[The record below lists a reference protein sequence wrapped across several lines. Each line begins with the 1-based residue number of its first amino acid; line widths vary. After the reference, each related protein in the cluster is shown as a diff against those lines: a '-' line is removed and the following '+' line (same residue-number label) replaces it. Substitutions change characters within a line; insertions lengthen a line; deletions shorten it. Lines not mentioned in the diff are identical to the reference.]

1 MLFSIDLQTKT
12 ETPSCSNINAF
23 FYNIFLGEKLQV
35 WPIFLCLCVRYGR
48 ARSCWCLTEIITRY
62 RCWDIKRGRGT
73 SGDPFFGVVGG
84 PCLRDDG
91 AQDLG
96 CVWPVG
102 AAPFARTMHLTVV
115 RSDSSMSLPPAAL
128 SNPQADWA
136 HRTRGGPATAAAA
149 LKSRF
154 HIQRR

>member
-1 MLFSIDLQTKT
+1 MSVR
-12 ETPSCSNINAF
+12 ET
-23 FYNIFLGEKLQV
+23 
-35 WPIFLCLCVRYGR
+35 WP
-48 ARSCWCLTEIITRY
+48 RSLLLVSDRDHYTVPVLR
-62 RCWDIKRGRGT
+62 WDIKRGRGT

-136 HRTRGGPATAAAA
+136 HGTRGGPATAAAA
-149 LKSRF
+149 LQSRF